1 MFVLSGLKM
10 LMMCIICTC
19 SNSSLYVT
27 LKVKKKKIF
36 AVKISNVSCIVENIQ
51 WKGFEWLFIKIQNRS
66 LMFNGQIIKYLHNL
80 ETIYFFHIKI
90 DICYVYYVMAN
101 YYMYK

>member
-1 MFVLSGLKM
+1 
-10 LMMCIICTC
+10 
-19 SNSSLYVT
+19 
-27 LKVKKKKIF
+27 
-36 AVKISNVSCIVENIQ
+36 
-51 WKGFEWLFIKIQNRS
+51 
-66 LMFNGQIIKYLHNL
+66 MFNGQIIKYLHNL